1 MEAVPDEVVG
11 RRSRPCPSS
20 WSLSPALVSGLL
32 RLDLLGFPKRVD
44 MVPGADDEQPRVD
57 KETTVEISVR
67 VRGPSRRLTQR
78 QFSRSAGG
86 HDSSSK
92 STKVYSHIRGGR
104 EAEGTRLLI
113 FSTTVVKAK
122 YFALLGSSVALLI
135 KYGGTIILARV

>member
-67 VRGPSRRLTQR
+67 VRGPSRRLCRVGFHVRRVVTIHHQKV
-78 QFSRSAGG
+78 Q
-86 HDSSSK
+86 K
-92 STKVYSHIRGGR
+92 SIHISEEGGR
-104 EAEGTRLLI
+104 GNAI
-113 FSTTVVKAK
+113 AN
-122 YFALLGSSVALLI
+122 I
-135 KYGGTIILARV
+135 

>member
-57 KETTVEISVR
+57 QETTVEISVR

-78 QFSRSAGG
+78 WFSRAAGG

-104 EAEGTRLLI
+104 PRERD
-113 FSTTVVKAK
+113 
-122 YFALLGSSVALLI
+122 
-135 KYGGTIILARV
+135 R